1 MKCNICGGE
10 EFVDMNQRVA
20 VRCRSCGSLERT
32 RLFYLY
38 VEKLQIQEGAKIL
51 HIAPEKGLY
60 EKIRLIPGVEYHVAD
75 IDPARYSFADGCK
88 YIDLTAMEEWPD
100 SAYDYIFHI
109 HVIEHIPCTLAY
121 PIFHLHRMLKPDG
134 VHMCII
140 PFLGGY
146 YDECLADI
154 GDEERSRRFGQ
165 YDHVRR
171 LGREDV
177 GSHLGKIVNL
187 PDAFD
192 PTLDFTTE
200 QLASANIPKNH
211 WQGFHVGTVL
221 KLKKHDYRL
230 GCF

>member
-38 VEKLQIQEGAKIL
+38 IEKLQIQAGAKIL

-60 EKIRLIPGVEYHVAD
+60 DKIKSIPDVDYHVAD
-75 IDPARYSFADGCK
+75 IDPERYSFASECK
-88 YIDLTAMEEWPD
+88 HIDLTAMEDWPA
-100 SAYDYIFHI
+100 STYDYIFHI

-121 PIFHLHRMLKPDG
+121 PIFHLHRMLKPNG

-140 PFLGGY
+140 PFLSGH
-146 YDECLADI
+146 YDESLADI
-154 GDEERSRRFGQ
+154 GDDERSRRFGQ

-177 GSHLGKIVNL
+177 GSHLGKILNL

-192 PTLDFTTE
+192 ATQDFTIE
-200 QLASANIPKNH
+200 QLESANIPNNH
-211 WQGFHVGTVL
+211 WKGFHIGTVL
-221 KLKKHDYRL
+221 QLTKNDYRL
-230 GCF
+230 SFS